1 MNYEIKSLYIPDSQD
16 RNGVAT
22 VEEST
27 VKIEGKGFAG
37 TELVAEDRKRE
48 RERSTATYAFT
59 SIVLLFKI
67 RAAFS
72 LSTKNK
78 MTYFLKVKGAWVFR

>member
-1 MNYEIKSLYIPDSQD
+1 MNYEIKSRYIPDSQD

-48 RERSTATYAFT
+48 KEREIYGYPCIYSNCLPFQNQ
-59 SIVLLFKI
+59 SGLLSVDKE
-67 RAAFS
+67 
-72 LSTKNK
+72 
-78 MTYFLKVKGAWVFR
+78 